1 MLPWSTE
8 LFPFI
13 VSDVKTRHALLQSM
27 LFRSKILSSLLT
39 RPLLR
44 KMILCH
50 HQLAFVAFKSYSQG
64 RPLTVLGIVLS
75 DFLCAPGL
83 TPPRG

>member
-13 VSDVKTRHALLQSM
+13 VSDVKTLNALLQSM

-50 HQLAFVAFKSYSQG
+50 HQLAFVAFQVIQSRQSPYSL
-64 RPLTVLGIVLS
+64 RYCV
-75 DFLCAPGL
+75 DKNLCAEGL